1 MKNKALVLGSS
12 GLIGHHLCRAFGE
25 NNNLKLF
32 NIANSLK
39 FNDETIL
46 INALNIEKLKEK
58 IEEIQPDYIFNCIGI
73 LNDKSEN
80 DPTNTIFLNAYLP
93 NLLGDIAKTIG
104 AKLIHFSTDCVFSGN
119 KKDPYKE
126 DDPIDAND
134 LYGLSKGLGENILR
148 DHLVIRTSFIG
159 PSLREDSQELFSWFM
174 SQKGTINGYTKSI
187 WSGVTASEAARATE
201 KLLSLDISGIYHLTN
216 NQHISK
222 YDLLCMFKK
231 YSNKNIEIIKV
242 DGKDSDKS
250 FIDTRLLLEYEIPS
264 YDAMISSMVKD
275 TLNNKKLYSHYS
287 FD

>member
-1 MKNKALVLGSS
+1 MKNKVLVLGSS
-12 GLIGHHLCRAFGE
+12 GLIGHHLCRSFGA
-25 NNNLKLF
+25 NNDLKLF

-46 INALNIEKLKEK
+46 INALNINKLKEK
-58 IEEIQPDYIFNCIGI
+58 IEEIKPDYIFNCIGI
-73 LNDKSEN
+73 LNNKSDN

-93 NLLGDIAKTIG
+93 NLLGDISNTIG
-104 AKLIHFSTDCVFSGN
+104 SKFIHFSTDCVFSGN

-126 DDPIDAND
+126 DDYIDAND

-148 DHLVIRTSFIG
+148 DHLVIRTSFVG

-174 SQKGTINGYTKSI
+174 SQEGSINGYTKSI
-187 WSGVTASEAARATE
+187 WSGVSVLEAAKAAE
-201 KLLSLDISGIYHLTN
+201 KLMSLDISGIYHLTN
-216 NQHISK
+216 NQSISK

-242 DGKDSDKS
+242 DGKESDKS
-250 FIDTRLLLEYEIPS
+250 FKDTRSLLGYEIPS
-264 YDAMISSMVKD
+264 YDAMIASMIKD
-275 TLNNKKLYSHYS
+275 TLNNKHLYSHYS

>member
-25 NNNLKLF
+25 NNNFKLF

-80 DPTNTIFLNAYLP
+80 DPTYTIFLNAYLP

-126 DDPIDAND
+126 DDSIDAND

-216 NQHISK
+216 NQPISK

-242 DGKDSDKS
+242 DGRESDKS
-250 FIDTRLLLEYEIPS
+250 FIDTRSLLEYEIPS

-275 TLNNKKLYSHYS
+275 TLNNKQLYSHYS

>member
-12 GLIGHHLCRAFGE
+12 GLIGHHLCRCFAK
-25 NNNLKLF
+25 NNNFKLF

-46 INALNIEKLKEK
+46 VNALNINKLKEK

-93 NLLGDIAKTIG
+93 NLLGEIAKTIG

-119 KKDPYKE
+119 KKAPYRE
-126 DDPIDAND
+126 DDYIDAND

-159 PSLREDSQELFSWFM
+159 PSLREDSKELFSWFM
-174 SQKGTINGYTKSI
+174 SQKGSINGYTKSI
-187 WSGVTASEAARATE
+187 WSGVTALEAARAAE
-201 KLLSLDISGIYHLTN
+201 RLASLDISGIYHLTN
-216 NQHISK
+216 NQPISK

-242 DGKDSDKS
+242 DGKESDKS
-250 FIDTRLLLEYEIPS
+250 YIDTRLLLEYEIPS

-275 TLNNKKLYSHYS
+275 TLNNKQFYSHYS